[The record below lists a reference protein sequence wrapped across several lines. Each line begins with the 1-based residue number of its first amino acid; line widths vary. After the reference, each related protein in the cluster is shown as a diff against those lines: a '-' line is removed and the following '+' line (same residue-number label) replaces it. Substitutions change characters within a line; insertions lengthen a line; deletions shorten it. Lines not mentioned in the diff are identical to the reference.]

1 MKLEFFDKNAFWK
14 KVTVVSLLSAIMILT
29 MHTINNVADKY
40 THSPITVSMLTYI
53 HWVTHNAVKIFW
65 MLSALLFYR
74 NYSKVNM
81 VAKYKSRAKSL
92 IVPYLSWNAISMCLF
107 GLIGVVPLLAN
118 QLNTLEQ
125 FTFTLNNVV
134 LGLFHHKYNMIF
146 WFIFELIILVGLS
159 PVIYLCL
166 KNKIVGLIC
175 IGLFYIISPYIFVS
189 DTIIRGGMSWIFYL
203 IAAYFGIHWFKYSTL
218 KTTSRISYLCILGVL
233 VLNFL
238 QIKFHDIRLLS
249 DVLTLLSC
257 IFIWIGSNAFL
268 TIFRN
273 WMIGISMFIFAIH
286 FNIDMTVSKLV
297 VKLIPDFAESLSIS
311 FLLAWSLTLLLSIA
325 IALLCKKYF
334 RKLYVVLNGG
344 R

>member
-1 MKLEFFDKNAFWK
+1 MKLEFFDKNTFWK

-40 THSPITVSMLTYI
+40 THSPITVSILTYI

-92 IVPYLSWNAISMCLF
+92 IVPYFSWNVISMCLF
-107 GLIGVVPLLAN
+107 CIIGVVPLLAN
-118 QLNTLEQ
+118 QLNTLEP

-175 IGLFYIISPYIFVS
+175 IGLFYIFSPYIFVS

-218 KTTSRISYLCILGVL
+218 RTTSSISYLCILGVF

-238 QIKFHDIRLLS
+238 QIRFHDIRLLS

-334 RKLYVVLNGG
+334 GKLYVVLNGG

>member
-1 MKLEFFDKNAFWK
+1 MKLEFFDKNTFWE

-40 THSPITVSMLTYI
+40 THSPITVSILTYI

-92 IVPYLSWNAISMCLF
+92 IVPYLSWNAISMCLL
-107 GLIGVVPLLAN
+107 GIIGIVPLLAN
-118 QLNTLEQ
+118 QLNTLEP

-166 KNKIVGLIC
+166 KNKIVGLVTFRCVDITFMH
-175 IGLFYIISPYIFVS
+175 FYMDRLKCFLDDIS
-189 DTIIRGGMSWIFYL
+189 
-203 IAAYFGIHWFKYSTL
+203 
-218 KTTSRISYLCILGVL
+218 
-233 VLNFL
+233 
-238 QIKFHDIRLLS
+238 
-249 DVLTLLSC
+249 
-257 IFIWIGSNAFL
+257 
-268 TIFRN
+268 
-273 WMIGISMFIFAIH
+273 
-286 FNIDMTVSKLV
+286 
-297 VKLIPDFAESLSIS
+297 
-311 FLLAWSLTLLLSIA
+311 
-325 IALLCKKYF
+325 
-334 RKLYVVLNGG
+334 
-344 R
+344 

>member
-1 MKLEFFDKNAFWK
+1 MKLEFFDKNTFWK

-40 THSPITVSMLTYI
+40 THSPITVSILTYI

-92 IVPYLSWNAISMCLF
+92 IVPYFSWNVISMCLF
-107 GLIGVVPLLAN
+107 SIIGVVPLLAN
-118 QLNTLEQ
+118 QLNTLEP
-125 FTFTLNNVV
+125 FTFTLNNVA

-175 IGLFYIISPYIFVS
+175 IGLFYIFSPYIFVS

-203 IAAYFGIHWFKYSTL
+203 IAAYFGIHWFKYSTSR
-218 KTTSRISYLCILGVL
+218 TTSSISYLCILGVI

-238 QIKFHDIRLLS
+238 QIRFHDIRLLS

-286 FNIDMTVSKLV
+286 FNIDMIVSKLV
-297 VKLIPDFAESLSIS
+297 IKLIPDFAESLSIS
-311 FLLAWSLTLLLSIA
+311 FLVAWSLTLLLSIA

-334 RKLYVVLNGG
+334 GKLYVVLNGG

>member
-1 MKLEFFDKNAFWK
+1 MKLEFFDKNTFWK

-40 THSPITVSMLTYI
+40 THSPITVSILTYI

-92 IVPYLSWNAISMCLF
+92 IVPYFSWNVISMCLF
-107 GLIGVVPLLAN
+107 GIIGVVPLLAN
-118 QLNTLEQ
+118 QLNTLEP

-175 IGLFYIISPYIFVS
+175 IGLFYIFSPYIFVS

-218 KTTSRISYLCILGVL
+218 RTTSSISYLCILLVI

-238 QIKFHDIRLLS
+238 QIRFHDIRLLS

-257 IFIWIGSNAFL
+257 FFIWIGSNAFL

-286 FNIDMTVSKLV
+286 FNIDMIVSKLV
-297 VKLIPDFAESLSIS
+297 IKLIPDFAESLSIS
-311 FLLAWSLTLLLSIA
+311 FLVAWSLTLLLSIA

-334 RKLYVVLNGG
+334 GKLYVVLNGG